1 MQQLNQ
7 ALQTVAQN
15 LAPAQQGTNICKALH
30 NTFSEAIKGEKIN
43 KSAPEDISSALRYSM
58 MLVGIRAANGPT
70 QVEFDFIKIYLVKNF
85 GRHTPDEIRL
95 AFDLAVSN
103 KLELGDSGAKCYENF
118 SCEYVGRIMS
128 AYRVWAENEYKNLPA
143 TIKEPIALLC
153 YDPPRIDWQVE
164 WVEIVQ
170 EAKAHRIDKVI
181 IMTPLYDWLVERGM
195 LILTGPEK
203 LTLYNSARSSL
214 IAELK
219 EAKQTGKLSYEQDDK
234 LVNLLDETWMK
245 NESLKVSLQNRAKIL
260 AVKGLAGQ
268 YAANI

>member
-1 MQQLNQ
+1 MELQKKEPAKQEWTTLPALNSPF
-7 ALQTVAQN
+7 AL
-15 LAPAQQGTNICKALH
+15 
-30 NTFSEAIKGEKIN
+30 AIKSEKIN
-43 KSAPEDISSALRYSM
+43 KATPEDISSALRYAM
-58 MLVGIRAANGPT
+58 ALVGIRAANGPT

-103 KLELGDSGAKCYENF
+103 KLELGESGAKCYENF

-143 TIKEPIALLC
+143 TTKEPIALLG
-153 YDPPRIDWQVE
+153 YDPPRIDWQIE

-170 EAKAHRIDKVI
+170 EAKAHRIDKAI

-195 LILTGPEK
+195 LSLTGPEK
-203 LTLYNSARSSL
+203 RALYNSARSSL

-219 EAKQTGKLSYEQDDK
+219 EAKQTGKLSYEQDQK
-234 LVNLLDETWMK
+234 LDNLLDESWIK